1 MNDDY
6 DDGRFAGTT
15 RSSFRGGGFNKKP
28 EADPVMFEAR
38 VEAETAKAYL
48 VEPTVFTCHGK
59 DGMMWMPKSQI
70 VKQTDSGPQRQYE
83 FTVKA
88 WWWNKQIEEGVID
101 A

>member
-15 RSSFRGGGFNKKP
+15 RSTFRGSDFVKKP
-28 EADPVMFEAR
+28 DKEPVTFEAR

-48 VEPTVFTCHGK
+48 VEPTVFGCNGK
-59 DGMMWMPKSQI
+59 DGMLWMPKSQI
-70 VKQTDSGPQRQYE
+70 IRQDETGKRTYE
-83 FTVKA
+83 FTVKE
-88 WWWNKQIEEGVID
+88 WWWGKQIEEGLID